1 MLQNCRIL
9 YIVKY
14 PHTYNYARMHNADI
28 ENTLTQN
35 VILQVDLK
43 ALKAALTTA
52 NKNIKDTTDT
62 MTMAKAKI

>member
-1 MLQNCRIL
+1 
-9 YIVKY
+9 
-14 PHTYNYARMHNADI
+14 MHNADI